1 MAIFNYTLASGDRF
15 TLRAPTGTTQGQ
27 ADAVFYSQ
35 VAAGSLV
42 GYLPGQTLSSGLAQ
56 ITKFQLSRLDRGTAG
71 VDDIALL
78 SVVAGLPVIS
88 AALPSS
94 INTAL
99 TNPVNV
105 ANVVGIVSDGTGY
118 NNGSNLNAPEIGPLS
133 SSQVQAVQAQ
143 IINFVNQPANTIT
156 VPGVAGNIVT
166 ASNTVSTSG
175 YGIVLNINGTALTI
189 SPGTRGINTAVD
201 TLNFYETIG
210 SNPYTTAQVSP
221 GGINGTATITLT
233 DTLSFYSGS
242 SLVTTA
248 TVTSGGITGNT
259 AVITATNSAIVV
271 GQTVTD
277 SLMLI
282 LPGTTVSSVTGTTIT
297 FSSSSLTNSNIQV
310 GQYITDSLGLIPP
323 FTNTANAVSSSAG
336 AGVGQYGLTAQQLE
350 QAGYLKPGTSEFI
363 TDGNESITGPTS
375 FSVSSPVQYYTVTG
389 IPGTTFTWQSIGGWY
404 KAPTD
409 PTWCAFMDQYAVWT
423 GDPQAITT
431 NFYSFNLTFPVTGN
445 YILNLS
451 TDNYGSVNINGVGTF
466 DWGDFHTVGSITQL
480 ITAGTY
486 LVILTITNSGGPAGI
501 AAQILKPDSTEL
513 WNTLSIISDSP
524 NPNGFTRG
532 GPYTFNDIGTF
543 DPIPASYDMA
553 GTYQYTGI
561 FSTGHTFP
569 WTNTILFNGPVGANY
584 TIRTPG
590 NFVQVLSSP
599 GIWTGKDGINSL
611 NSLLTSPLIQN
622 IAQTTLMQNA
632 YNQLTATG
640 VITPPVSQPSI
651 SQGQIYTQSG
661 LQQVSAI
668 SLAVNSALSV
678 PGPVQSALSNFPAV
692 ALTSAAVAITSSLV
706 NGAINNINSG
716 ADSTVSDN
724 TTRQVNSIVTGTTAS
739 LISTASKFG
748 TIAVDSYVTSKLG
761 NNVASQVV
769 NNYINKGINQ
779 VTNAVTNSVN
789 ATVTNLLNGNATI
802 NTNAI
807 DSLAKSS
814 GFASIAS
821 DPGAA
826 IDKLTT
832 NITDTISGAADK
844 VTNFVENAG
853 SNLSDAI
860 TNFDP
865 TSLLT
870 NPAVLGI
877 AEKAL
882 GISGNDAKN
891 INTAVQIGTAIF
903 TGGASLAPT
912 ILKSLG
918 GIFGGSGGALSSLS
932 ALDSIP
938 GLGSVVGA
946 FMGGGGLAGPT
957 KQAAGFSNTVNRS
970 TLDAAVVKI
979 LGNSKIPTPIYTVST
994 AKSQAASTNIT
1005 QANNVLAGLQGQA
1018 TSAISSAVNTASAD
1032 IGSAVS
1038 SFFG

>member
-42 GYLPGQTLSSGLAQ
+42 GYLPGQTLSGGLAQ

-105 ANVVGIVSDGTGY
+105 GNVVGIVSDTTGY

-133 SSQVQAVQAQ
+133 SAQVQAVQAQ
-143 IINFVNQPANTIT
+143 IINFVNQ
-156 VPGVAGNIVT
+156 
-166 ASNTVSTSG
+166 S
-175 YGIVLNINGTALTI
+175 
-189 SPGTRGINTAVD
+189 
-201 TLNFYETIG
+201 
-210 SNPYTTAQVSP
+210 
-221 GGINGTATITLT
+221 
-233 DTLSFYSGS
+233 
-242 SLVTTA
+242 
-248 TVTSGGITGNT
+248 
-259 AVITATNSAIVV
+259 
-271 GQTVTD
+271 
-277 SLMLI
+277 
-282 LPGTTVSSVTGTTIT
+282 
-297 FSSSSLTNSNIQV
+297 
-310 GQYITDSLGLIPP
+310 
-323 FTNTANAVSSSAG
+323 ANAVVVPNTFDTNTNVNTYPG
-336 AGVGQYGLTAQQLE
+336 GLGQYGLNGSQLE
-350 QAGYLKPGTSEFI
+350 QAGYLKPGISNFI
-363 TDGNESITGPTS
+363 TPGNESITGPTS
-375 FSVSSPVQYYTVTG
+375 FPVGYTAKYSVTG
-389 IPGTTFTWQSIGGWY
+389 VPKTTFIWQAVGGWY

-409 PTWCAFMDQYAVWT
+409 PTWCAFMDSYAVWT
-423 GDPQAITT
+423 GGTQDVTI
-431 NFYSFNLTFPVTGN
+431 NVYRFNLTFPTTGT
-445 YILNLS
+445 YTINLS
-451 TDNYGSVNINGVGTF
+451 TDNIGAVIIDGVGTF
-466 DWGDFHTVGSITQL
+466 SYDSFLDYKTFTTPS

-486 LVILTITNSGGPAGI
+486 TVTLSIDNLGGPAGI
-501 AAQILKPDSTEL
+501 AAQILKPDASEL
-513 WNTLSIISDSP
+513 WNTLAIISDSV
-524 NPNGFTRG
+524 NPNGYTYG
-532 GPYTFNDIGTF
+532 GPFTF
-543 DPIPASYDMA
+543 DSGGTIPPILDSQAIP
-553 GTYQYTGI
+553 GTYQYYGI
-561 FSTGHTFP
+561 FSTGHTFT
-569 WTNTILFNGPVGANY
+569 WTNYITWDGPVGATY
-584 TIRTPG
+584 VERTPG
-590 NFVQVLSSP
+590 NFVQVLSAP
-599 GIWTGKDGINSL
+599 GVWTGKDGINSL
-611 NSLLTSPLIQN
+611 NAMISSPLIQN

-678 PGPVQSALSNFPAV
+678 PGSVQSALSNFPAV

-706 NGAINNINSG
+706 NGAVNNINSG
-716 ADSTVSDN
+716 ADFTVSDN

-769 NNYINKGINQ
+769 NNYINKTINQ
-779 VTNAVTNSVN
+779 VTNSVTK
-789 ATVTNLLNGNATI
+789 TI
-802 NTNAI
+802 NSTITNVISGKTNINDAI
-807 DSLAKSS
+807 DNLGKSS
-814 GFASIAS
+814 DFASLAS
-821 DPGAA
+821 DPGVA

-853 SNLSDAI
+853 ANLSDAI

-882 GISGNDAKN
+882 GIKGNDAKN
-891 INTAVQIGTAIF
+891 LNTAIQIGTAIF

-912 ILKSLG
+912 IFKSLS
-918 GIFGGSGGALSSLS
+918 GIFGGSSGSLSSLTS
-932 ALDSIP
+932 LGSIP

-979 LGNSKIPTPIYTVST
+979 LGNSKIPTPIYTLPT
-994 AKSQAASTNIT
+994 ARSQAASTNIT
-1005 QANNVLAGLQGQA
+1005 QAQSFLSALPGSGSAASQG
-1018 TSAISSAVNTASAD
+1018 VSAD
-1032 IGSAVS
+1032 YSQPIDLYNNSIAG
-1038 SFFG
+1038 

>member
-42 GYLPGQTLSSGLAQ
+42 GYLPGQTLSGGLAQ

-105 ANVVGIVSDGTGY
+105 GNVVGIVSDGSGY

-133 SSQVQAVQAQ
+133 SAQVQAVQAQ
-143 IINFVNQPANTIT
+143 IINFVNQPANAVV
-156 VPGVAGNIVT
+156 VPST
-166 ASNTVSTSG
+166 FNT
-175 YGIVLNINGTALTI
+175 
-189 SPGTRGINTAVD
+189 NTNVN
-201 TLNFYETIG
+201 TY
-210 SNPYTTAQVSP
+210 P
-221 GGINGTATITLT
+221 GGL
-233 DTLSFYSGS
+233 
-242 SLVTTA
+242 
-248 TVTSGGITGNT
+248 
-259 AVITATNSAIVV
+259 
-271 GQTVTD
+271 
-277 SLMLI
+277 
-282 LPGTTVSSVTGTTIT
+282 
-297 FSSSSLTNSNIQV
+297 
-310 GQYITDSLGLIPP
+310 
-323 FTNTANAVSSSAG
+323 
-336 AGVGQYGLTAQQLE
+336 GQYGLNGSQLE
-350 QAGYLKPGTSEFI
+350 QAGYLKPGISNFI
-363 TDGNESITGPTS
+363 TDGNESITGPTT
-375 FSVSSPVQYYTVTG
+375 FPINHAPLYYYVTG
-389 IPGTTFTWQSIGGWY
+389 VSGTTFTWQSVGGWY

-409 PTWCAFMDQYAVWT
+409 PTWCTFMDDYAVWVGGT
-423 GDPQAITT
+423 QDVTI
-431 NFYSFNLTFPVTGN
+431 NVYRFNLTFPTTGT
-445 YILNLS
+445 YTINLS
-451 TDNYGSVNINGVGTF
+451 TDNIGSIAIEGVGTF
-466 DWGDFHTVGSITQL
+466 SYDSFFDYKTFTTPS

-486 LVILTITNSGGPAGI
+486 TVTLSISNLGGPAGI
-501 AAQILKPDSTEL
+501 AAQILKPDTSEL
-513 WNTLSIISDSP
+513 WNTLSIISNSV
-524 NPNGFTRG
+524 NPNGYTYG
-532 GPYTFNDIGTF
+532 GPFTF
-543 DPIPASYDMA
+543 DGNGIIPPIPASYDIP
-553 GTYQYTGI
+553 GTYQYYGI
-561 FSTGHTFP
+561 FSTGHTFT
-569 WTNTILFNGPVGANY
+569 WTNFITWDGSIGPNY
-584 TIRTPG
+584 IERTPG
-590 NFVQVLSSP
+590 NFVQVLGAP
-599 GIWTGKDGINSL
+599 GVWTGKDGINSL
-611 NSLLTSPLIQN
+611 NSLLNSPLIQN

-814 GFASIAS
+814 DFASIAS

-860 TNFDP
+860 TNVDP

-891 INTAVQIGTAIF
+891 INTAVKLIGAF
-903 TGGASLAPT
+903 ATGGPIGVGLSL
-912 ILKSLG
+912 L
-918 GIFGGSGGALSSLS
+918 GGSGITSALTGLLGGSGALSSLTS
-932 ALDSIP
+932 LGSIP

-979 LGNSKIPTPIYTVST
+979 LGNSKIPTPIYTVPT

-1005 QANNVLAGLQGQA
+1005 QAQSFLSNSPGG
-1018 TSAISSAVNTASAD
+1018 
-1032 IGSAVS
+1032 GSAVDIS
-1038 SFFG
+1038 AGLASGQLSPAQVRDAVLAQRAAQDPPSNYNDS

>member
-1 MAIFNYTLASGDRF
+1 
-15 TLRAPTGTTQGQ
+15 
-27 ADAVFYSQ
+27 
-35 VAAGSLV
+35 
-42 GYLPGQTLSSGLAQ
+42 
-56 ITKFQLSRLDRGTAG
+56 
-71 VDDIALL
+71 
-78 SVVAGLPVIS
+78 
-88 AALPSS
+88 
-94 INTAL
+94 
-99 TNPVNV
+99 
-105 ANVVGIVSDGTGY
+105 
-118 NNGSNLNAPEIGPLS
+118 
-133 SSQVQAVQAQ
+133 
-143 IINFVNQPANTIT
+143 
-156 VPGVAGNIVT
+156 
-166 ASNTVSTSG
+166 
-175 YGIVLNINGTALTI
+175 
-189 SPGTRGINTAVD
+189 
-201 TLNFYETIG
+201 
-210 SNPYTTAQVSP
+210 
-221 GGINGTATITLT
+221 
-233 DTLSFYSGS
+233 
-242 SLVTTA
+242 
-248 TVTSGGITGNT
+248 
-259 AVITATNSAIVV
+259 
-271 GQTVTD
+271 
-277 SLMLI
+277 
-282 LPGTTVSSVTGTTIT
+282 
-297 FSSSSLTNSNIQV
+297 
-310 GQYITDSLGLIPP
+310 
-323 FTNTANAVSSSAG
+323 
-336 AGVGQYGLTAQQLE
+336 
-350 QAGYLKPGTSEFI
+350 
-363 TDGNESITGPTS
+363 
-375 FSVSSPVQYYTVTG
+375 
-389 IPGTTFTWQSIGGWY
+389 
-404 KAPTD
+404 
-409 PTWCAFMDQYAVWT
+409 
-423 GDPQAITT
+423 
-431 NFYSFNLTFPVTGN
+431 
-445 YILNLS
+445 
-451 TDNYGSVNINGVGTF
+451 
-466 DWGDFHTVGSITQL
+466 
-480 ITAGTY
+480 
-486 LVILTITNSGGPAGI
+486 
-501 AAQILKPDSTEL
+501 
-513 WNTLSIISDSP
+513 
-524 NPNGFTRG
+524 
-532 GPYTFNDIGTF
+532 
-543 DPIPASYDMA
+543 
-553 GTYQYTGI
+553 
-561 FSTGHTFP
+561 
-569 WTNTILFNGPVGANY
+569 
-584 TIRTPG
+584 
-590 NFVQVLSSP
+590 
-599 GIWTGKDGINSL
+599 
-611 NSLLTSPLIQN
+611 
-622 IAQTTLMQNA
+622 MQNA

-891 INTAVQIGTAIF
+891 LNTAVQIGTAIF

-918 GIFGGSGGALSSLS
+918 GIFGGGSSLSSLS
-932 ALDSIP
+932 TLGSIP
-938 GLGSVVGA
+938 GLGSVIGA